1 MLALAE
7 LRGIMKNPSLP
18 SGIVLVKGNADY
30 TNVNGQPPL
39 QSTTLAGTIQS
50 QILQVRTPSLN
61 TDIRDIGAN
70 YAFSNG
76 NADLQ
81 NLTARLL
88 GGQLKA
94 NATIRDVSGKQQGH
108 VVAALRGISL
118 ADLKRVANS
127 AGLKP
132 VLISGYVNANSD
144 ATWVGNINNVQ
155 VKADAI
161 ADGKLG
167 STQNSAN
174 GTMPMKAEVHARYN
188 GQTREVALNKSYV
201 RMPHTSLDAN
211 GTVST
216 HSALEVNLLSNDL
229 HELETVA
236 DIFSQPGA
244 QPLNL
249 SGQATFNGTVRG
261 STSAPQ
267 IAGQLNAKN
276 VQVRGSSFRLLRTSV
291 SAGPS
296 QASLQNG
303 DLELATNQGHIT
315 FNLQTGLH
323 NWTHT
328 PNSPFMV
335 SLNASQ
341 VSVAELTRAANVTTP
356 VTGTLNANIAAQ
368 GTQLNPIG
376 QGEITPQCQRLRR
389 AHQDRARKVQWHGRR
404 GPREPAG
411 AGQRRR
417 CQRRANLLS
426 QAGRLRRDPGSH
438 EHPARQDPIAARSE
452 PRCRRRSEPEGQRPR
467 YRERP
472 ARHRISHHSR
482 PRDPE
487 AADSQRQLP
496 GQCRQS

>member
-1 MLALAE
+1 
-7 LRGIMKNPSLP
+7 
-18 SGIVLVKGNADY
+18 VLVKGNADY

-261 STSAPQ
+261 STSEERAGSRQFVPPAAHQ
-267 IAGQLNAKN
+267 RKCRPVAGQPAE
-276 VQVRGSSFRLLRTSV
+276 RRSRTGHESRPHHLQL
-291 SAGPS
+291 ADRPS
-296 QASLQNG
+296 QLDAHAKQ
-303 DLELATNQGHIT
+303 
-315 FNLQTGLH
+315 
-323 NWTHT
+323 
-328 PNSPFMV
+328 
-335 SLNASQ
+335 
-341 VSVAELTRAANVTTP
+341 SV
-356 VTGTLNANIAAQ
+356 
-368 GTQLNPIG
+368 
-376 QGEITPQCQRLRR
+376 
-389 AHQDRARKVQWHGRR
+389 HG
-404 GPREPAG
+404 
-411 AGQRRR
+411 
-417 CQRRANLLS
+417 
-426 QAGRLRRDPGSH
+426 
-438 EHPARQDPIAARSE
+438 
-452 PRCRRRSEPEGQRPR
+452 EPERLASVGCGTDPR
-467 YRERP
+467 R
-472 ARHRISHHSR
+472 
-482 PRDPE
+482 
-487 AADSQRQLP
+487 
-496 GQCRQS
+496 